1 MVKVKVCGMQSADDV
16 AVCTAAGVDAL
27 GFIFA
32 DSPRRLTIAQAAAL
46 TQLVPPFVTKVAV
59 FAGNSR
65 AAVQAVLQACDFD
78 LLQFGGSE
86 PASFAGAFGKPT
98 IIVLH
103 AGNGSTAAAPGD
115 LQLGR
120 AAALMLDSRTPHRN
134 GGTGIAVPLGLARAA
149 RERSRLPFILAGGL
163 NPRNV
168 AAAVAAVQPWAVDV
182 RSGVERAGRKNA
194 ALVREFVMAAKG
206 MTA

>member
-16 AVCTAAGVDAL
+16 AVCAGADVDAL

-65 AAVQAVLQACDFD
+65 DAVQAVLQACDFD
-78 LLQFGGSE
+78 LLQFAGTE

-98 IIVLH
+98 IIVLR
-103 AGNGSTAAAPGD
+103 AGNGSATAPSD

-120 AAALMLDSRTPHRN
+120 AAALMLDSRAPHRN

-149 RERSRLPFILAGGL
+149 RERSTLPFILAGGL

-182 RSGVERAGRKNA
+182 RSGVERAGRKDA
-194 ALVREFVMAAKG
+194 TLVREFVMAAKG
-206 MTA
+206 ITE